1 MSNYRCVTAHR
12 HPCAEAQ
19 ETMQGKFW
27 ERMLSDGRWLSTI
40 VTVNK

>member
-1 MSNYRCVTAHR
+1 MNVRCLIASN

-19 ETMQGKFW
+19 DTMNPQFW
-27 ERMLSDGRWLSTI
+27 ERMMVDGRWLSTI